1 MDKPKRLVLSGL
13 LMLTLSIVLWVGY
26 KYISLHA
33 ASAAWNN
40 QKWGEIS
47 DPPKV
52 VVLKPGEWM
61 RFGPFQATVGA
72 ALHYD
77 VNASLPVSTGLV
89 VPGGTWPGGAACFEK
104 QVLSSS
110 KSCRVSPRSGLGYIF
125 VFDTRKAGE
134 MPGGARLGNKQVIPD
149 NRVSIT
155 TYHWGCVSDCVK

>member
-1 MDKPKRLVLSGL
+1 MDKPKRLVISGL
-13 LMLTLSIVLWVGY
+13 LMLTFFIVLVVGY
-26 KYISLHA
+26 KYIRLHA

-47 DPPKV
+47 DPPQV
-52 VVLKPGEWM
+52 AVLKPGEWM
-61 RFGPFQATVGA
+61 RFGPFQATVGT

-89 VPGGTWPGGAACFEK
+89 APGGTWPGSAACRET

-110 KSCRVSPRSGLGYIF
+110 KSCRVSSRSGLGYIF
-125 VFDTRKAGE
+125 VFDTRTAGA
-134 MPGGARLGNKQVIPD
+134 MPGGARLGNKQAIPD